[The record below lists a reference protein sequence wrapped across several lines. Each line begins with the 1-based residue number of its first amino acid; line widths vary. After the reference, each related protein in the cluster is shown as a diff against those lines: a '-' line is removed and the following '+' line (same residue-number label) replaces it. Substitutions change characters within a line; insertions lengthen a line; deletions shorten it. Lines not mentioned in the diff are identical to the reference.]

1 MEDSDSA
8 NDGAENDETTQF
20 NVKNVPVAD
29 LERAKENTEF
39 GGVSKGVREKIR
51 KIGVGEPV
59 TEAEAKNQL
68 TSEQWEETE
77 SGIQDVLASLSD
89 NASRGGAVSMDS
101 VREQFGAFCRERE
114 DAIEK
119 ANAERIQRAS
129 SEVAERE
136 SDPESVSVGAD
147 KAPVEAAESLIKEDG
162 TVPDA
167 YLKEGP
173 ENLVVQERAE
183 ECGMEPEAFFEF
195 VIDELD
201 DSLLQVEGWG
211 TRYDRQ
217 GTDTSRQS
225 AATDGGE
232 SR

>member
-1 MEDSDSA
+1 M
-8 NDGAENDETTQF
+8 
-20 NVKNVPVAD
+20 KNVPVTD
-29 LERAKENTEF
+29 LERAKENTGF
-39 GGVSKGVREKIR
+39 GGVSRGCREKVR
-51 KIGVGEPV
+51 QLAVGEPV
-59 TEAEAKNQL
+59 AEAEAKNQL

-89 NASRGGAVSMDS
+89 DASAGGAVSMEN

-147 KAPVEAAESLIKEDG
+147 KAPVGAAESLITEDG

-201 DSLLQVEGWG
+201 DSSLQVERRG
-211 TRYDRQ
+211 TRYDKQ
-217 GTDTSRQS
+217 GTDASRRS

-232 SR
+232 PR